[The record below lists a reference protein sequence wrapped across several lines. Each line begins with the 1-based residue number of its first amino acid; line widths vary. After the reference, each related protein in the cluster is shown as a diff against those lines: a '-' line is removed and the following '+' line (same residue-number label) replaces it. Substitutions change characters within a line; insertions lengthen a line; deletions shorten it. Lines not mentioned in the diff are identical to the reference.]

1 MNCRK
6 CGAAL
11 VDDAKFCPRCG
22 VRVDGK
28 TECPRCGR
36 EIADD
41 SVFCTYC
48 GVRLDGK
55 TVCAKCGEAFEG
67 AFCPKC
73 GTAARSAARPAPQS
87 APAAARVT
95 AAAGGPADSSGR
107 VLTVIRRSVLY
118 GALCV
123 LLVCSFFIGFVLTAS
138 SVSQSSGST
147 SFYFLIT
154 QFSEIKDALATLT
167 ESGATYYAEF
177 EVSLYLTAAMM
188 AACVAATMA
197 VCIGYFIAGTVQ
209 FVSAMKGRRDVAMSR
224 FVLVPAVLSLVFLVF
239 MKSFFGVQ
247 GAPSGVKVEIGLGA
261 GPIVNIVLVSVALA
275 AAAVLYIVQNRR
287 TVAGDVLRYA
297 LYAGGL
303 ALSFVL
309 LVTLATPLLIT
320 GERGDQ
326 VGLSAPLWTTG
337 FLAAIGMVEGDSYN
351 VMYEI
356 LPDTIVVF
364 VLYVLL
370 AAAAAVVMV
379 FFAKGIANGG
389 KKSAYGGAACLFA
402 ALSLA
407 LSVAYLVMTAVL
419 CGRPYLAEDAV
430 RIGASPVCA
439 LVFSL
444 LTLAM
449 SVVCICLLRRKS
461 PPPEEGTGPAVLS
474 AEVPAAENSQ
484 ENN

>member
-73 GTAARSAARPAPQS
+73 GTAARPAPQS

-123 LLVCSFFIGFVLTAS
+123 LLVCSFFIGFVLTAAG
-138 SVSQSSGST
+138 VSQSSGST

-154 QFSEIKDALATLT
+154 QFSEIKDALAALT
-167 ESGATYYAEF
+167 DSEVSYYVEF
-177 EVSLYLTAAMM
+177 EASLYLSAAMM

-209 FVSAMKGRRDVAMSR
+209 FVSAMRGRRDVAMSR

-239 MKSFFGVQ
+239 MKSFFGMQ

-287 TVAGDVLRYA
+287 TVTGDILRYA

-309 LVTLATPLLIT
+309 LLTLATPLLSV
-320 GERGDQ
+320 GDRSSKI
-326 VGLSAPLWTTG
+326 GMSAPLWTTG
-337 FLAAIGMVEGDSYN
+337 FLAAIGMVEGDTYET
-351 VMYEI
+351 MYEV

-389 KKSAYGGAACLFA
+389 KKGAYGGAACLFA

-407 LSVAYLVMTAVL
+407 LSVAYLVMAAVL

-430 RIGASPVCA
+430 KIGASPVCA

-449 SVVCICLLRRKS
+449 AVVCICLLRRKS